1 MRIGIQGKTKRN
13 KDKDKKNRQKKKIT
27 GRRKG

>member
-1 MRIGIQGKTKRN
+1 MRIGTQGKTKRN